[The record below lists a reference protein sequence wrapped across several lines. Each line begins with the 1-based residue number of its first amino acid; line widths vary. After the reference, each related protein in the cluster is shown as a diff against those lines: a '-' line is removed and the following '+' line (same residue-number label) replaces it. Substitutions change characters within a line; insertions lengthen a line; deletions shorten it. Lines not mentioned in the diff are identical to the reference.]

1 MESTEVNGI
10 SYNANGEIDS
20 ITLDSSWVN
29 TDDYITIPDWSFA
42 KPNGTLTLEGE
53 DADIIF
59 DGVSLKKTL
68 QGINDRL
75 AILQVNPE
83 LEAEFDELHAL
94 GEQYRALEKKILEK
108 KKVWT
113 ALNKT

>member
-1 MESTEVNGI
+1 MESQEDFTTIKIQDNT
-10 SYNANGEIDS
+10 YDWADS
-20 ITLDSSWVN
+20 VTLDTSWLN
-29 TDDYITIPDWSFA
+29 ADDLVFHEPPSGKLVI
-42 KPNGTLTLEGE
+42 EGK
-53 DADIIF
+53 DADVII

-68 QGINDRL
+68 QGINDRF

-108 KKVWT
+108 KKVWA